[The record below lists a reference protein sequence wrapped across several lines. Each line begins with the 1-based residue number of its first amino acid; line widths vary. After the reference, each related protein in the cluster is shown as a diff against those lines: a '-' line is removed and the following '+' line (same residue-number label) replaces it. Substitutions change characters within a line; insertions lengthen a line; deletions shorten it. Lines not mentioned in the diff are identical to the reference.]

1 MHGLPT
7 IKENHAMKTKWRK
20 SFLLLSAMTIVALSS
35 YACGEKT
42 YGSGLDPKA
51 EIKTVAEI
59 FTHPEL
65 QGRKVTVE
73 GRMHAQCPSN
83 GCWFVLQDDTG
94 QIYVD
99 LSRNGF
105 ELPPLQGR
113 ALAATGVV
121 SSFKGTKMIVAEG
134 VVLR

>member
-1 MHGLPT
+1 
-7 IKENHAMKTKWRK
+7 MKTKWRK
-20 SFLLLSAMTIVALSS
+20 SFLLLSAMSIALSI

-73 GRMHAQCPSN
+73 GRIHAQCPSN

-105 ELPPLQGR
+105 ELPPMQGR

-121 SSFKGTKMIVAEG
+121 SSFRGTKMIVAEG

>member
-1 MHGLPT
+1 
-7 IKENHAMKTKWRK
+7 MKTKLRTT
-20 SFLLLSAMTIVALSS
+20 FLLLSAITLFLSV
-35 YACGEKT
+35 YACGEKS

-51 EIKTVAEI
+51 ELKTVAEI
-59 FTHPEL
+59 FTQADL

-73 GRMHAQCPSN
+73 GRIHAQCPTN

-105 ELPPLQGR
+105 ELPPMQGR
-113 ALAATGVV
+113 AIAATGVV
-121 SSFKGTKMIVAEG
+121 STFRGTKMMVAEG
-134 VVLR
+134 VVLK

>member
-1 MHGLPT
+1 MHGHPT
-7 IKENHAMKTKWRK
+7 IKENHAMKTKGRK
-20 SFLLLSAMTIVALSS
+20 SFLLLSAMAIALSN

-73 GRMHAQCPSN
+73 GRIHTQCPSN

-99 LSRNGF
+99 LARSGF
-105 ELPPLQGR
+105 ELPSMQGR
-113 ALAATGVV
+113 AVAATGVV
-121 SSFKGTKMIVAEG
+121 SSFKGTKMIFAEG